1 MPELKNPVYE
11 KFAQLIASGALHK
24 RDSFRIAREA
34 NPKAKP
40 VTDKALSEMA
50 SRAAARDDVIARINE
65 LRLGGAGAFEALPE
79 LQAEVAE
86 RVAMTLEKAILEA
99 DAIQRAAIKAGQF
112 GAAVA
117 ALTAKAKLA
126 GIWIEKSE
134 SVSAHY
140 AISDKPLTDDEWKAK
155 YVNGN
160 TTEH

>member
-1 MPELKNPVYE
+1 MPELKNPINE
-11 KFAQLIASGALHK
+11 KYAQQIASGNLHK
-24 RDSFRIAREA
+24 RESYRIARGD
-34 NPKAKP
+34 KAKQ

-50 SRAAARDDVIARINE
+50 SRCAARDDVIARINE

-86 RVAMTLEKAILEA
+86 RIALTLEKAILEA

-134 SVSAHY
+134 TTNAHY
-140 AISDKPLTDDEWKAK
+140 AISDQPLTDDEWKAE
-155 YVNGN
+155 YVTGN